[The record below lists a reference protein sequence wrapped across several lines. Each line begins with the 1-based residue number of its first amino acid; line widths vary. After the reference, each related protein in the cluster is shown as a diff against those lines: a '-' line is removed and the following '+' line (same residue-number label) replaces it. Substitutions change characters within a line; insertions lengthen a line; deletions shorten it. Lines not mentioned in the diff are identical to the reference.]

1 MGFGSDKVKNISNFF
16 MEKKM
21 NTQIAKGTM
30 RELKGDLKQTWA
42 KLTDDD
48 INYLDGNV
56 DEIIGKVQRAYG
68 FTRERAHEEFD
79 KFKRAH
85 SNYFREER
93 EFNKKENSMAT
104 PTSSFNNQ
112 LNSSVNNLKSRA
124 SNAYDDELSEP
135 VNQYMDKAREFG
147 SMALDRSTEFVR
159 TYPGYTI
166 LGAAS
171 IGFLLGSYFSRRR

>member
-1 MGFGSDKVKNISNFF
+1 MNI
-16 MEKKM
+16 
-21 NTQIAKGTM
+21 QIAKGTM
-30 RELKGDLKQTWA
+30 KELKGDLKQTWA

-48 INYLDGNV
+48 IMYLDGNV

-93 EFNKKENSMAT
+93 EFNKKEKNMAT
-104 PTSSFNNQ
+104 ASSFNNQ
-112 LNSSVNNLKSRA
+112 LNSNVNNIRNKTSA
-124 SNAYDDELSEP
+124 AFQDDVMEP
-135 VNQYMDKAREFG
+135 ANEYMEKAREYG
-147 SMALDRSTEFVR
+147 AIALDRSTEFVK

>member
-1 MGFGSDKVKNISNFF
+1 MNI
-16 MEKKM
+16 
-21 NTQIAKGTM
+21 QIAKGTM
-30 RELKGDLKQTWA
+30 KELKGDLKQTWA

-85 SNYFREER
+85 LNYFREER
-93 EFNKKENSMAT
+93 EFNKKENTMAT
-104 PTSSFNNQ
+104 PTSLNNQ
-112 LNSSVNNLKSRA
+112 LNSNLNSIRNKSSA
-124 SNAYDDELSEP
+124 AFQDEIADPANL
-135 VNQYMDKAREFG
+135 YMDKAREYG
-147 SMALDRSTEFVR
+147 SIALDRSTEFVK

-171 IGFLLGSYFSRRR
+171 IGFLLGSFFSRSRK